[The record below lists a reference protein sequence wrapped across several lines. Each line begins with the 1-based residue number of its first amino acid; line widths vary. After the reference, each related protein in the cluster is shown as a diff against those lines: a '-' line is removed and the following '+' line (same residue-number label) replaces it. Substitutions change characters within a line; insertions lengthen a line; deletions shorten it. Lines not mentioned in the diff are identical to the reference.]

1 MTRLK
6 VRKQRRTKLVLN
18 AKGILD
24 LAGANISRSRVEIMF
39 HAFRFAALD
48 NSFTR
53 ERAVSRRNHGA
64 LAFAAA
70 AVKIDNNPVEC
81 FL

>member
-1 MTRLK
+1 
-6 VRKQRRTKLVLN
+6 VVLN
-18 AKGILD
+18 AKDILD
-24 LAGANISRSRVEIMF
+24 FAGANISRSRAEIMF
-39 HAFRFAALD
+39 HALRFAAPD

-70 AVKIDNNPVEC
+70 AVKIDNNPVER